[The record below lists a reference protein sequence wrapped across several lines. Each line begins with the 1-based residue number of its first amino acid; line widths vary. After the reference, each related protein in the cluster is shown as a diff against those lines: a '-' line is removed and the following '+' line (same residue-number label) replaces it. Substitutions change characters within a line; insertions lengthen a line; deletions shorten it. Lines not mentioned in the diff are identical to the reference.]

1 MVSEKELLRLAQE
14 GQVAAFEELIA
25 RHQLKVYHLA
35 LRLTGD
41 AEDAADMA
49 QEAFLKAFLSL
60 PTFRGDASFG
70 TWLHRITTNVC
81 LDEYRRRQRRPKVV
95 DVRPHE
101 GELDEVDWPD
111 PQPGPETLVLRKEH
125 RQELER
131 ALLSLP
137 DEFRVPL
144 VLRDVEGMSYGFI
157 AQTLQIP
164 EGTVKSRL
172 HRARLALRRALQ
184 AELSSRMP
192 VQEGERQVE

>member
-41 AEDAADMA
+41 PEDAADMA
-49 QEAFLKAFLSL
+49 QEALLKAFLSL
-60 PTFRGDASFG
+60 PSFRGDSSFG

-81 LDEYRRRQRRPKVV
+81 LDEYRRRQRRPRVV
-95 DVRPHE
+95 DIRPQ
-101 GELDEVDWPD
+101 GDELEEVDWPD
-111 PQPGPETLVLRKEH
+111 PQPGPEAVVLRKEH
-125 RQELER
+125 RAELER

-144 VLRDVEGMSYGFI
+144 VLRDVEGLSYADI
-157 AQTLQIP
+157 SQALQIP

-172 HRARLALRRALQ
+172 HRARMALRRALM
-184 AELSSRMP
+184 AELLPASS
-192 VQEGERQVE
+192 VQKGERQVE